1 MKTREEYEQFIKERF
16 NGQAKELL
24 LRNVE
29 LYYQENVEIKKNKYI
44 VGDDVFLKK
53 SAFIHG
59 LGGVIKHN
67 YSKSYD
73 GMQGVYTNP
82 T

>member
-1 MKTREEYEQFIKERF
+1 MKTREEYEQFIKEGF

-53 SAFIHG
+53 RCI
-59 LGGVIKHN
+59 
-67 YSKSYD
+67 YSRIRWIIRLI
-73 GMQGVYTNP
+73 
-82 T
+82 